1 MVSDHG
7 AEHERTEEVLRQ
19 SLATSQALLESASEG
34 IVIIDGRGHIQVAN
48 ASAER
53 MFGYT
58 RAELAGQSVEIL
70 LPERFRHVHADHRA
84 GYFAAPR
91 VRPMGQGMDLAALR
105 KSGAEFPVEI
115 SLSYVNT
122 EIGRFAMAFIT
133 DITARKRGEDEL
145 RRQRDAL
152 HQAEKLAALG
162 TLAAGLA
169 HEINNPIGIVS
180 SRIEL
185 MLTES
190 GGLPQGL
197 REDLEV
203 LQRNV
208 QRVGQIAQGL
218 LTFARQSPG
227 ERGPVDLNRVVRETL
242 LLAERQ
248 MSRAGTRV
256 RTTLDP
262 ALPSFVGDSGA
273 LQQVVLNLLTNAREA
288 LNGAGEVRIE
298 TCPALGHPGSI
309 QLIVTDDGPGMPAD
323 VLPKIFDPFF
333 TTKARGT
340 GLGLSVSYGIV
351 QEHGG
356 TIEVR
361 SEPGQGTVFVL
372 TFPVD
377 SSPSPPPDR
386 RP

>member
-1 MVSDHG
+1 MMSGHD

-34 IVIIDGRGHIQVAN
+34 IVIVDGRGHMQVAN

-58 RAELAGQSVEIL
+58 RAELVGKSVEIL
-70 LPERFRHVHADHRA
+70 LPERFRTVHAEHRA
-84 GYFAAPR
+84 RYFAAPR

-105 KSGAEFPVEI
+105 KNGTEFPVEI

-152 HQAEKLAALG
+152 YQAEKLAALG

-190 GGLPQGL
+190 EGLPQGL

-227 ERGPVDLNRVVRETL
+227 ERSPVDLNRVVRETL

-248 MSRAGTRV
+248 MSKAGTRV
-256 RTTLDP
+256 TTTLGPD
-262 ALPSFVGDSGA
+262 LPSFVGDAGA

-298 TCPALGHPGSI
+298 TRPAPGHPGSI
-309 QLIVTDDGPGMPAD
+309 QLIMADNGPGIPAD

-372 TFPVD
+372 NFPVD
-377 SSPSPPPDR
+377 SSPSPPSDR

>member
-1 MVSDHG
+1 
-7 AEHERTEEVLRQ
+7 
-19 SLATSQALLESASEG
+19 
-34 IVIIDGRGHIQVAN
+34 
-48 ASAER
+48 
-53 MFGYT
+53 
-58 RAELAGQSVEIL
+58 
-70 LPERFRHVHADHRA
+70 
-84 GYFAAPR
+84 
-91 VRPMGQGMDLAALR
+91 
-105 KSGAEFPVEI
+105 
-115 SLSYVNT
+115 
-122 EIGRFAMAFIT
+122 
-133 DITARKRGEDEL
+133 
-145 RRQRDAL
+145 
-152 HQAEKLAALG
+152 
-162 TLAAGLA
+162 
-169 HEINNPIGIVS
+169 
-180 SRIEL
+180 
-185 MLTES
+185 
-190 GGLPQGL
+190 
-197 REDLEV
+197 
-203 LQRNV
+203 
-208 QRVGQIAQGL
+208 VGQIAQGL